1 MHRKI
6 FHESMDLKVT
16 KGNVNGEKREM
27 INGQVVSMLKKD
39 KG

>member
-1 MHRKI
+1 MHREI
-6 FHESMDLKVT
+6 YHESMDLKVT

-27 INGQVVSMLKKD
+27 TKGQAVSMSEKD

>member
-1 MHRKI
+1 MHREI
-6 FHESMDLKVT
+6 YHEFMDLKVT

-27 INGQVVSMLKKD
+27 INGQVVSMLEKD